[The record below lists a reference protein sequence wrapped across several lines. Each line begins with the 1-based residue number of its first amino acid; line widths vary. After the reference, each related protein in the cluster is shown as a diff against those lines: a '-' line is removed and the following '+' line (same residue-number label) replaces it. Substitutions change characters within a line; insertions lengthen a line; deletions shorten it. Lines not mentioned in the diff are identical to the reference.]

1 MQLIQTNQ
9 KQSDVLVLN
18 VVGLRCK
25 FLEAGTHFTCFR

>member
-1 MQLIQTNQ
+1 MQLIQTDQ

-25 FLEAGTHFTCFR
+25 FLEAGTHFTCFK